1 MPDLPLVPEEEEEEE
16 KEEEHDDDEKG
27 DSKPHAKRNPPRN
40 RRVNDGKK
48 SKGCAITPPPSHSHL
63 SNEPITRVRESE
75 ASTESNKLIRCT
87 NSTSYTNESKY
98 ELIKYVESFNG
109 QRGAAARAS
118 KKFGIKEN
126 TISYIVKR
134 KSFIIH
140 AVETGSKKQSNFRD
154 QEIKQL
160 RELVSQH
167 GEDWKLIE
175 TIMHRSERSLNEK
188 WKQLLEAD
196 KCVDVNDFPNMPIE
210 LRRIIK
216 DGGYAYHISSTGPGD
231 MTGCTS
237 DIKMRIIERMKT
249 RRTDELNEYL
259 STCND
264 KSVSVIIP
272 AKQLQESEYDFS
284 GSKEREHPH
293 LYNTKTKKFRCDPS
307 DYVYVCNDVFKGI
320 NKHRFAFERTKYY
333 GPSGSHKT
341 WFYIYIVDPDT
352 YKKLNFQSVGFGY
365 VDTYFRKTDCP
376 VKIHSCFKVTYDG
389 NDLSNATFK
398 KV

>member
-1 MPDLPLVPEEEEEEE
+1 
-16 KEEEHDDDEKG
+16 
-27 DSKPHAKRNPPRN
+27 
-40 RRVNDGKK
+40 
-48 SKGCAITPPPSHSHL
+48 
-63 SNEPITRVRESE
+63 
-75 ASTESNKLIRCT
+75 
-87 NSTSYTNESKY
+87 
-98 ELIKYVESFNG
+98 
-109 QRGAAARAS
+109 
-118 KKFGIKEN
+118 
-126 TISYIVKR
+126 
-134 KSFIIH
+134 
-140 AVETGSKKQSNFRD
+140 
-154 QEIKQL
+154 
-160 RELVSQH
+160 
-167 GEDWKLIE
+167 
-175 TIMHRSERSLNEK
+175 
-188 WKQLLEAD
+188 
-196 KCVDVNDFPNMPIE
+196 MPIE

-293 LYNTKTKKFRCDPS
+293 LYNMKTKKFRCDPS

-320 NKHRFAFERTKYY
+320 NKHRFAKERARYY

-398 KV
+398 KVE